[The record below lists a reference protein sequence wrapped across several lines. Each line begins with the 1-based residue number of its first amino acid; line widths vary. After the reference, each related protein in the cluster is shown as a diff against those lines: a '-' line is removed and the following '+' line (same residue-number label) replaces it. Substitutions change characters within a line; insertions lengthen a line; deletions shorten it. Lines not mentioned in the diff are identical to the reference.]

1 MNKLK
6 YGWLDFINHFLN
18 QRLLVF
24 IIFQLTILHIY
35 INSVRRFVR
44 IADYPASPWI
54 LPFVCADVYFLLI
67 YGISVVYVYSNTPF
81 TQRSQMYVLMRQGK
95 MEWVLTKIVRIWLT
109 AFFLIM
115 IEVCLSIFLL
125 LPRIEWTKEWGK
137 IYYSLALTNAAD
149 DYGVLLNFSY
159 EMINLGSPIKIMG
172 ISLLVMFVV
181 TGLIGTVM
189 FAISLAINRLT
200 AAFVGTVLAIFTV
213 VLQNVYYMAGW
224 FSYLC
229 PFSWI
234 NILTLYGE
242 KYSRAPSLAIV
253 LAAGLGLTLVLIFI
267 SCMVMRKKNLTWI
280 EEE

>member
-1 MNKLK
+1 M
-6 YGWLDFINHFLN
+6 
-18 QRLLVF
+18 
-24 IIFQLTILHIY
+24 
-35 INSVRRFVR
+35 
-44 IADYPASPWI
+44 
-54 LPFVCADVYFLLI
+54 DVYT
-67 YGISVVYVYSNTPF
+67 NTPF
-81 TQRSQMYVLMRQGK
+81 SQRSQMYVLMRQGK

-125 LPRIEWTKEWGK
+125 FPRIEWTEEWGK

-149 DYGVLLNFSY
+149 DYGVFLNFSY

-213 VLQNVYYMAGW
+213 VLQNVYYMAEW

-234 NILTLYGE
+234 NILTLYGK
-242 KYSRAPSLAIV
+242 KYGRAPSLGIV
-253 LAAGLGLTLVLIFI
+253 LVAGLGLTLALIFI